1 MNFVFNT
8 VYDIDALTVM
18 ARAVRKTTHN
28 KHSKRSHK
36 FGWAIIVIAILF
48 IAASV
53 ITDKFGANTVF
64 TGVAAAVMLVALIWE
79 DRLNA
84 LIASRRVMKGAEK
97 GVVTFYDE
105 NYVSE
110 TEIGTTEFKY
120 NVIEAIAQKGDYIV
134 FVFSRRHAQV
144 YDLRAMANGTPKD
157 FCRFIEEKTDKK
169 IVKI

>member
-8 VYDIDALTVM
+8 VYDMDALTAM
-18 ARAVRKTTHN
+18 ARAVRKTTHK
-28 KHSKRSHK
+28 KHSSRSHK
-36 FGWAIIVIAILF
+36 FGWIVIIIAVLF
-48 IAASV
+48 VALSV

-64 TGVAAAVMLVALIWE
+64 TAVAALVMLAALIWE

-84 LIASRRVMKGAEK
+84 FFASKRMMKGSEK
-97 GVVTFYDE
+97 GVVTFYDD

-120 NVIEAIAQKGDYIV
+120 NVIEAVAKRGDYIV

-144 YDLRAMANGTPKD
+144 YDLRAMTNGTPKE
-157 FCRFIEEKTDKK
+157 FCKFIEHKTGLEIKK
-169 IVKI
+169 I